1 MQDMSAKYSIAQSNY
16 KYAAQVIEQQQKTI
30 DCLKHQADEL
40 SSTYN
45 NQSKTDKILK
55 RHY

>member
-1 MQDMSAKYSIAQSNY
+1 MQDISAKYSIAQSNY